1 MTQCFNTPVVGP
13 AVRTIADHVLCAG
26 TGDKNTCRGDSGG
39 PLMCGIN
46 DEPVLV
52 GIVSFGAGNC
62 GKANNQVTPTVF
74 TKVANKSI
82 RKFIVDHLK
91 RDGKCNYHIVTTFK

>member
-1 MTQCFNTPVVGP
+1 MTQCFNTPAVGP
-13 AVRTIADHVLCAG
+13 AVRTIADHILCAG

-62 GKANNQVTPTVF
+62 GKAMYANRATPTVF
-74 TKVANKSI
+74 TKVADGSI
-82 RKFIVDHLK
+82 HKFIVDQLK
-91 RDGKCNYHIVTTFK
+91 QAG